1 MSLFRRGFYSLT
13 NGILQTTICMCVF
26 LRFLSVEVPDNYL
39 ILYIKIFLRNC
50 IVDNKNICAIIIL
63 PSG

>member
-26 LRFLSVEVPDNYL
+26 FCDFYL
-39 ILYIKIFLRNC
+39 LKYRTITIFCILKYFY
-50 IVDNKNICAIIIL
+50 AIALLTIRTYVL
-63 PSG
+63 